1 MLDERTTPQEPV
13 HDDVHHEQTDVDIRG
28 ILWFIA
34 IFVVFAIVSHVAVY
48 FHYGFIRS
56 SLRDPDLLPVSL
68 VDQDQPKLPPTPRLQ
83 PFPAPGQEGRMSPLA
98 TGPQGDMRQMLAEE
112 ERILTTYEVGA
123 DGRARI
129 PVERAMELELQRGF
143 PVATPGEAQPA
154 VPLPDQIQPAAP
166 SAASPVPAGPP
177 AASPQPRSPE
187 TPTP

>member
-1 MLDERTTPQEPV
+1 MLDERTTPEEPV
-13 HDDVHHEQTDVDIRG
+13 HEDVHHEQTDVDVRG

-48 FHYGFIRS
+48 FHYGFIRN
-56 SLRDPDLLPVSL
+56 SLRDPELLPVSL

-83 PFPAPGQEGRMSPLA
+83 PFPAPGQEGRLSPLA

-112 ERILTTYEVGA
+112 ERILTTYEAGP

-143 PVATPGEAQPA
+143 PVATPGQAQPA
-154 VPLPDQIQPAAP
+154 VPLPDQIQPAAQ
-166 SAASPVPAGPP
+166 SAASPAPSEADAP
-177 AASPQPRSPE
+177 PQPRSPE
-187 TPTP
+187 TPNP